1 MSIQFLCGGWRFATL
16 ILACPSRPSQEF
28 CKIQFVWNSGIWCDI
43 IILWGHTVD
52 GKHPAPLMMP
62 EKGLILDI
70 KMDLGHPKQI
80 GRAHV

>member
-1 MSIQFLCGGWRFATL
+1 M
-16 ILACPSRPSQEF
+16 
-28 CKIQFVWNSGIWCDI
+28 VCDI

-70 KMDLGHPKQI
+70 KMDLGHPKRCRIFSIKSRCQCET
-80 GRAHV
+80 